1 MNKQLFESHKNFTP
15 VEFDPFVGG
24 ELVGCISATE
34 AQKEIW
40 ISAQMEDDANCA
52 YNESMSLRLVG
63 NIDLEALRYS
73 IQELVARHEAL
84 RLTFSPNGTILCI
97 AASCEIDIPLID
109 LSMMSDSPTQ
119 FAQLQ
124 QQEVGQSF
132 DLVRGPLFRAKIVKL
147 QGQEYIVMLTAHHII
162 CDGWSWGV
170 LLPDLGVLYSARKQG
185 VVANLSESILFS
197 EYAFLQ
203 EQEADSSEMK
213 ADEAYWLKQFSS
225 SPPILDLPTDRPR
238 PPLRTYKAARE
249 DWPLDAALVKNLKRL
264 GAKSGCSFLT
274 TMLAAFEI
282 LLSDLCGQ
290 DDLVVGMPAAG
301 QSVSGC
307 TQLVGHCVSLL
318 PLRTHIERE
327 KSFIDYLRNRRS
339 LVLDAYEHQ
348 KISFGSLLKTLTL
361 PRDSSR
367 IPLVSVVFN
376 LDMGLK
382 SEQLTFDGLQVE
394 YFSNPRSSENFEL
407 FINALES
414 GGKLVLECQ
423 YNTTLFDAET
433 VRRHLAE
440 FEQLLL
446 SIVADPTQPLWQLAL
461 LPAAEQQLLA
471 TWNNTQKPYPEN
483 QCLHQLFEAQVE
495 RTPEAVALV
504 FGTGR
509 LTYREL
515 NTKANQLA
523 HYLQKLGVGPD
534 VLVGI
539 CLERSL
545 DLIVALFGIL
555 KAGGA
560 YVPLDPA
567 YPQERIEFMLSDA
580 QVAVLLT
587 QEKLLAELPKSD
599 AHPVCLDKDG
609 NAIADQ
615 KSENPIDHCSP
626 ANLVYILYTSGST
639 GRPKGVAIEHH
650 SPVALVD
657 WAQTVFTPEQLSGV
671 LASTSIC
678 FDLSVFE
685 IFLPL
690 SCGGKVI
697 LAENALHLPT
707 LPAAGE
713 VTLINTV
720 PTAIAELLKMGI
732 PKQVNTVNLAGE
744 PLSNQLA
751 QQLYQQNIQY
761 VFNLYGP
768 SEDTTYSTYALVEI
782 GTNKSPAIGKPIANT
797 QIYILDSH
805 LQQVPIG
812 SSGEIYISGAGL
824 ARCYLNRPD
833 LTAEKFIPNPIGE
846 KFHTTNRVYKTGD
859 LGRYLP
865 DGNIEYI
872 GRIDNQVKIRGFRI
886 ELGEIEAVLA
896 DQQLVKTVAVIARED
911 RPGDR
916 RLVAYLVLN
925 QTNVNTEQKQ
935 ALVQS
940 WRNGIQHKL
949 PEYMMPAAFVILES
963 MPLTPNG
970 KVDRRALP
978 AAPSTLETETES
990 SFVAPSNSVEE
1001 AIASIWCEVM
1011 GIERIGIHQNFFELG
1026 GHSLMA
1032 GQIVFRLGNQLSVD
1046 LSLRTLFLAPTIAG
1060 LATEVSKQLRG
1071 SDSEETSSPL
1081 PSVVRRQEFP
1091 LSFAQQRMWF
1101 LHQLDP
1107 ESGLYNIPIA
1117 LYLVGPLQIAT
1128 LEQSLME
1135 IVRRHESLRTT
1146 FPSVDGDPV
1155 QLIAPTLTV
1164 TLSVI
1169 DLQALPIVK
1178 QDAEVQRLALAEAN
1192 YTFDLTQ
1199 LPLVRSTLLQLG
1211 PESHVL
1217 LVTFHHI
1224 VFDGWSIGVLMQE
1237 LSTLYIAWS
1246 TGQPSPLPEL
1256 PLQYA
1261 DFACWQR
1268 QWATESVMETQLRYW
1283 KQQLSGCPALL
1294 QLPTDRPRPSVQR
1307 FRGRTEL
1314 FQVNPEVAGRLNIL
1328 SQQSGATLFM
1338 TLLAVFAILL
1348 SRYSGQE
1355 NIVIGSP
1362 IANRTRGDIESLIG
1376 FFVNTLALR
1385 IDVSGN
1391 PTFAE
1396 LIERVRDV
1404 ALDAYTYQ
1412 DLPFDRVVAQL
1423 QPDRNASYHPLFQ
1436 VMFVL
1441 QNAPTEQLQ
1450 LPGVV
1455 VTALEIETVTSKF
1468 DLLLSLEEGAAGL
1481 KGLLEYNTDLFDTPT
1496 MTRMVGHF
1504 QILLEA
1510 LATNPRRRISELPLL
1525 SAAEQQ
1531 QLLVDWNHTHTN
1543 YPQDACIHEL
1553 FEAQAEQT
1561 PDAVALVFGEQQ
1573 LTYQQLNSRAN
1584 QLAHYLQTLGAGP
1597 EVLIGVCFDR
1607 SLDAIVSLLA
1617 VLKAGSAYLPL
1628 DPAYPQDRLEFM
1640 LSDAAL
1646 SVLLTQ
1652 QHLTEKLPDTEAK
1665 IVCLE
1670 QVREEINAQSE
1681 DNLAHLAQAEN
1692 LAYVMYTSGSTGKP
1706 KGVCVVHRGVVR
1718 LVKNTDYA
1726 SFSAAEVFLQLAPI
1740 SFDAS
1745 TLEIWGALLNGAQLV
1760 VFPPGTPSLA
1770 ELGEAI
1776 GLYKVT
1782 ILWLTAGLFH
1792 LMVDER
1798 IEDLKGLR
1806 LLLAGGD
1813 VLSVPHVQ
1821 KLLREAP
1828 NCQLINGYGPTE
1840 NTTFTCCF
1848 AIARDSQISNSV
1860 PIGRPIANTQ
1870 VYILDRHLQPVP
1882 IGVPGELY
1890 AGGAGLARGYLNRP
1904 DLTAERFIPNPLI
1917 ANQEDG
1923 WKNAEGRSVS
1933 SLLPSANHL
1942 YKTGDLAR
1950 YLPDGNIE
1958 YLGRI
1963 DNQVKIRGFRI
1974 EIGEIEAVLAGHL
1987 DVSQVSVAV
1996 QLDASGNKCLAAYVV
2011 PGPGKILAANT
2022 LRSFLQKRLPD
2033 YMIPAGFVFLDA
2045 LPLNPNGKVDRHALA
2060 SQKWQSASVAPDQTI
2075 AVAPRDKL
2083 ELQVK
2088 QIWEQVLGINS
2099 VGIRDNFFEIG
2110 GHSLLAARLLAEIE
2124 KVFDKKL
2131 PLSAIF
2137 QSPTVEQLADILREP
2152 EWSSPSPSMVMIQ
2165 PGTGSYKPPLFCI
2178 HVLGRG
2184 LEFYRPLLNYIDQS
2198 QPVLGLSTQIMDEK
2212 LAPPNRVEELAA
2224 YYIKEMQVFQPHG
2237 PYFLLGVSFGGTV
2250 AFEIARQLHAK
2261 GEKVALLGLLDTY
2274 GPDAFKNLPQVKRG
2288 QRAMKVLHMTP
2299 GVFLRKTQSNLA
2311 GKVESITN
2319 QIWRISSK
2327 FYQAIGRPLPIELEN
2342 FTHRELN
2349 EEALRHYVAGVYSGG
2364 ATIFKAV
2371 ESAILFDADTALGW
2385 GEVVT
2390 GGIEIHE
2397 IPSDHLGMLQEP
2409 HVRILA
2415 EKLQAAVDR
2424 ARQMNCQ

>member
-24 ELVGCISATE
+24 ELAGCISATE

-63 NIDLEALRYS
+63 NLDLEALRYS

-185 VVANLSESILFS
+185 VVANLSESISFS

-238 PPLRTYKAARE
+238 PPIRTYKAARE

-446 SIVADPTQPLWQLAL
+446 SIVADPTQPLWQLPL
-461 LPAAEQQLLA
+461 LPAAEQQLLT

-587 QEKLLAELPKSD
+587 QEKLLAELPKSE
-599 AHPVCLDKDG
+599 AHQVCLDKDG

-615 KSENPIDHCSP
+615 KSENPIDRCSP

-940 WRNGIQHKL
+940 WRNGLQHKL

-1128 LEQSLME
+1128 LEQSLIE

-1338 TLLAVFAILL
+1338 TLLSVFAILL

-1355 NIVIGSP
+1355 NVVIGSP

-1412 DLPFDRVVAQL
+1412 DLPFERVVAQL

-1531 QLLVDWNHTHTN
+1531 QLLVDWNHTDTN

-1828 NCQLINGYGPTE
+1828 KCQLINGYGPTE

-1890 AGGAGLARGYLNRP
+1890 AGGAGLARGYLNHP

-1923 WKNAEGRSVS
+1923 WKNAEERSVS

-2083 ELQVK
+2083 EFQVK

-2110 GHSLLAARLLAEIE
+2110 GHSLLAARLLAEVE
-2124 KVFDKKL
+2124 KVFGKKL

-2152 EWSSPSPSMVMIQ
+2152 EWSSPSPSMVVIQ

-2184 LEFYRPLLNYIDQS
+2184 LEFYRPLLNHLEQS
-2198 QPVLGLSTQIMDEK
+2198 QAILGLSTQIMDEN

-2237 PYFLLGVSFGGTV
+2237 PYFMLGVSFGGTV
-2250 AFEIARQLHAK
+2250 AFEIARQLDAK

-2371 ESAILFDADTALGW
+2371 ESAILFDADPALGW
-2385 GEVVT
+2385 GEVVA

-2397 IPSDHLGMLQEP
+2397 IPSDHLGMLKEP
-2409 HVRILA
+2409 HVRILG

-2424 ARQMNCQ
+2424 AQG